1 MQVQNNLTH
10 QRIILIIMGWSKGS
24 WVIGIALLVL
34 ALVWW
39 SKNDSETVD
48 LKPYKL
54 AIEQLK
60 QQNDS
65 LKKDN
70 RLLDDKII
78 KNQLEADSLQ
88 ELVAIKIIRIEKLKK
103 VKNEKIKLID
113 TYSNDELLQFF
124 AGVSSDSSAVE
135 K

>member
-1 MQVQNNLTH
+1 
-10 QRIILIIMGWSKGS
+10 MGWSKGS